1 MDLDR
6 GTLARI
12 DRKLLA
18 GLGQDETFQMVRVP
32 VTAAKWATWK
42 RYCGAAGL
50 SMGRA
55 ITVLIE
61 RELVTVFGDST
72 EDEIPVFARRA
83 SERLA
88 ARELQVSARE
98 RAVKDAEERIGNQ
111 NKRLRLWEEALEAR
125 EQRNERASKLLAG
138 STATAPKVGRN
149 ERCPCGSGLKYTH
162 CHGLPGR

>member
-6 GTLARI
+6 ATLARI
-12 DRKLLA
+12 DRSLLA

-55 ITVLIE
+55 ITALIE

-72 EDEIPVFARRA
+72 EDEVPVFAMRA
-83 SERLA
+83 AERLA
-88 ARELQVSARE
+88 VREEQVSARE
-98 RAVKDAEERIGNQ
+98 GAAKDAEERISRQ
-111 NKRLRLWEEALEAR
+111 DKRLRLWEEALEAR
-125 EQRNERASKLLAG
+125 EQRNEQGSKLLAR
-138 STATAPKVGRN
+138 SKATAPKVGRN
-149 ERCPCGSGLKYTH
+149 ERCPCGSGLKHKY
-162 CHGLPGR
+162 CHAR